1 MDPLVAMAIIAG
13 SILFLGLLILLL
25 LKIALMVYERMEY
38 KQFLKDQKLM
48 QYQVSKSR
56 KIVINSPKIHRISS
70 EISYNSRVTIRSTK
84 NRRRLTEQ
92 TISFTVEQR

>member
-48 QYQVSKSR
+48 QYQVSNSR
-56 KIVINSPKIHRISS
+56 KIIIYSPKIHRIRYQPKSHK
-70 EISYNSRVTIRSTK
+70 I
-84 NRRRLTEQ
+84 LG
-92 TISFTVEQR
+92 